1 MGSHPAGSA
10 EKGEGEGMSQGILFG
25 GKTLERAKQELRER
39 LDGGTTCPCCGQ
51 FAKRYKRKIHS
62 GMVRSLVFAYRSQ
75 GKDGWIH
82 GSQMGAW
89 GGDCAKLRYWGL
101 LEERGDEG
109 DQTPS
114 SGWWRITPLG
124 EMFVTNQTRVPKY
137 VYLYNAE
144 VEGFSLEEISVVE
157 AVGDKFDFWELMR
170 ESDVSVT

>member
-1 MGSHPAGSA
+1 
-10 EKGEGEGMSQGILFG
+10 MSQGILFG

-51 FAKRYKRKIHS
+51 FAKRYRRKIYS
-62 GMVRSLVFAYRSQ
+62 SMVRVLVQAYR
-75 GKDGWIH
+75 KRPEWIH
-82 GSQMGAW
+82 DSQYRKC
-89 GGDCAKLRYWGL
+89 GDLAKLRYWGL
-101 LEERGDEG
+101 LEERGEEG